1 MSEKEKERAIE
12 HSPPPALLTIHI
24 HTRYTLRFSCQLVDV
39 VFVLFFLNSKTSF
52 VSAFDTM
59 NLVDRIGVLFAF
71 LPLLAPFYHRY
82 YILSC

>member
-12 HSPPPALLTIHI
+12 HSPPALLTIHM

-71 LPLLAPFYHRY
+71 LPLLAPYHRY